1 VRIGIDVG
9 GTNTDAVA
17 IDGRRVVAATK
28 VATTPDVTDGIVQA
42 LSEVLSGPAAAPERL
57 QAVMIG
63 TTHFTNALAEA
74 RRMAPT
80 AAIRL
85 SGEAPTLMPF
95 VDWPA
100 RLRAEVEAATYVA
113 PGGVEYDG
121 APIVA
126 FDEGRV
132 AALARELAERGIRCV
147 AITAV
152 FAPIDPTL
160 ERRARQIVES
170 ELGDSFVSVSHEI
183 GTIGLL
189 ERENATILNAS
200 LRPLADEL
208 AAGLTAAIR
217 AHGVDAP
224 VFLSQNDGTLMSVER
239 ARLFPVATLA
249 SGPTNSMRG
258 AAFLSGLGDC
268 AVIDVGGTTSDIG
281 MLRKGFPREAPGA
294 VRLGGVRSNFRMP
307 DVLSLPIGGGS
318 VVRLGEGGRV
328 GPESV
333 GYRLRERA
341 LVFGGDV
348 LTTTDLAVAAGR
360 LELGDPSLAAGLPSA
375 QVAAALDGIR
385 DEIDTA
391 VDRMKPD
398 AGPLPVVLVGGGS
411 ALLEGTEIAGVEPVR
426 PPHHSVANA
435 IGAAIAQV
443 GAGVDR
449 IYSLARVDRD
459 TALAE
464 AAETAASLA
473 VAAGADPGT
482 VEIVERED
490 VQLTHLPSGVA
501 LRVRAKA
508 VGDLRVDATGEQL
521 HAVA

>member
-1 VRIGIDVG
+1 MRIGVDVG

-17 IDGRRVVAATK
+17 IDGRRVVAAAK
-28 VATTPDVTDGIVQA
+28 VPTTPDVTDGIVGA
-42 LSEVLSGPAAAPERL
+42 LSEVLPATPVK
-57 QAVMIG
+57 AVMIG

-74 RRMAPT
+74 RRMEPT

-95 VDWPA
+95 VDWPE
-100 RLRAEVEAATYVA
+100 RLRAAVEGATHVA

-121 APIVA
+121 APIVR
-126 FDEGRV
+126 FDEDRLAAVARDV
-132 AALARELAERGIRCV
+132 AARGVRCV

-152 FAPIDPTL
+152 FAPIDPTV
-160 ERRARQIVES
+160 ERRAREIVEA
-170 ELGDSFVSVSHEI
+170 ELGGGFVSVSHEI

-208 AAGLTAAIR
+208 TAGLTKAIR
-217 AHGVDAP
+217 EHGVDAP

-258 AAFLSGLGDC
+258 AAFLSGLRDC
-268 AVIDVGGTTSDIG
+268 AVIDIGGTTSDVG
-281 MLRKGFPREAPGA
+281 VLRNGFPREATSA

-318 VVRLGEGGRV
+318 VVRLGDPVRV

-333 GYRLRERA
+333 GYRIRERA

-348 LTTTDLAVAAGR
+348 VTATDLAVAAGR
-360 LELGDPSLAAGLPSA
+360 AELGDPCRASRLPAA

-385 DEIDTA
+385 DELDAA

-411 ALLEGTEIAGVEPVR
+411 VLLAGTEIAGVEPVR
-426 PPHHSVANA
+426 PPHHDVANA

-449 IYSLARVDRD
+449 IYSLARVGRD
-459 TALAE
+459 AALAE
-464 AAETAASLA
+464 AGETAAGLA
-473 VAAGADPGT
+473 VAAGADPST

-501 LRVRAKA
+501 LRVRVKA
-508 VGDLRVDATGEQL
+508 VGDLRVDATREQL
-521 HAVA
+521 DAVA